1 MWSGKNPSCIAG
13 GEKWPNRSE
22 QELLI
27 KVKMHSP
34 LSLSHSICMY
44 LPRRDG
50 NTSAEEFVHKYSS
63 VSFILVKNNPNAYNH
78 KWLNKRYTHMVKYY
92 LTIRRDR

>member
-27 KVKMHSP
+27 KVKVHSP
-34 LSLSHSICMY
+34 YRSAIPLACICPGEMETR
-44 LPRRDG
+44 PQ
-50 NTSAEEFVHKYSS
+50 KSS
-63 VSFILVKNNPNAYNH
+63 YINIHQFHLY
-78 KWLNKRYTHMVKYY
+78 
-92 LTIRRDR
+92 